1 MKDIKIKEWTEIK
14 KAITIFM
21 ILMSIGIIILTDVS
35 WTSFEHI
42 IYAMLFILLIDCI
55 QLVKNIIKVNYKIIT
70 VIEIILVIISMFMGY
85 TYIALVLSILI
96 FDLFEEN
103 LMSYMNMA
111 ISIFILFI
119 TSLEYISIKELTIV
133 SVIIVITN
141 LYLYELKDKFVR
153 EEKYKELNKASS
165 NSKVVM
171 EKKIDEL
178 EKYLDQNNIITV
190 LKERNFI
197 AQRLHDHLGH
207 RITSSIMQ
215 LEVTKEMIG
224 KEDEI
229 AKKSLETA
237 MGNLRQGMEEIRE
250 FFRQVKPG
258 QSVIGIETIKELV
271 LKFQYVSGIETAFL
285 CDGDTSSI
293 KLIELRIIEENIKEA
308 LTNAAKYSNA
318 TKITVSILVFNM
330 FYRVEIRDN
339 GNGVEKLSKGL
350 GLRGI
355 DERMQEIN
363 GIVEYYNDDGFVINM
378 IINKGRKNEH

>member
-1 MKDIKIKEWTEIK
+1 
-14 KAITIFM
+14 M
-21 ILMSIGIIILTDVS
+21 ILVSIGIIILTGVS
-35 WTSFEHI
+35 WKRFDHI
-42 IYAMLFILLIDCI
+42 IYSIVFILLMDCI
-55 QLVKNIIKVNYKIIT
+55 QLIKNIIKVNYKVIT
-70 VIEIILVIISMFMGY
+70 VVEIVLVIISMFMGY
-85 TYIALVLSILI
+85 TYTALLLTVLL
-96 FDLFEEN
+96 FDLFEDK
-103 LMSYMNMA
+103 LMPYINMA
-111 ISIFILFI
+111 ISITTLFI
-119 TSLEYISIKELTIV
+119 TSLEYISIKELTII
-133 SVIIVITN
+133 SVIIVITT
-141 LYLYELKDKFVR
+141 LYLYEIKDKFVR
-153 EEKYKELNKASS
+153 EEKYKKLNKASS
-165 NSKVVM
+165 NSKIVM

-197 AQRLHDHLGH
+197 AQKLHDHLGH

-237 MGNLRQGMEEIRE
+237 MTNLRQGMEEIRE
-250 FFRQVKPG
+250 FLRQVKPG

-285 CDGDTSSI
+285 CEGDTSTI
-293 KLIELRIIEENIKEA
+293 KLIDLRIMEENIKET

-318 TKITVSILVFNM
+318 TKITVAILVFNM

-339 GNGVEKLSKGL
+339 GNGFEKLSKGL

-355 DERMQEIN
+355 EERLEEIN
-363 GIVEYYNDDGFVINM
+363 GRVEYYNDNGFVVNM
-378 IINKGRKNEH
+378 IVNKRRKNEH